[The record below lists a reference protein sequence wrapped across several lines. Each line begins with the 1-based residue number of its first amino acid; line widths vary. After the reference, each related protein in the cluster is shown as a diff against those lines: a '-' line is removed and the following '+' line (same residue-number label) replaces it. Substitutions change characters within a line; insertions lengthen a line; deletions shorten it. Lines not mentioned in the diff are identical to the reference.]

1 MKKIVKLP
9 LIALGGGVGAFVL
22 LFTVYFFNLD
32 MKFMAYIVDPV
43 LQWWYDNK
51 VEHKYY
57 V

>member
-1 MKKIVKLP
+1 MKKCVKVP
-9 LIALGGGVGAFVL
+9 LTVLGGGVGAFLV

-57 V
+57 I

>member
-1 MKKIVKLP
+1 MKKCVKVP
-9 LIALGGGVGAFVL
+9 LTVIGGGVGAFLV

-57 V
+57 I

>member
-1 MKKIVKLP
+1 MKKCVKLP
-9 LIALGGGVGAFVL
+9 LTVLGGGFGAFLL
-22 LFTVYFFNLD
+22 LFIVYFFNLD
-32 MKFMAYIVDPV
+32 MKFMAYCVDPI

>member
-1 MKKIVKLP
+1 MKKFVKIP
-9 LIALGGGVGAFVL
+9 LIALGGGASAFLV